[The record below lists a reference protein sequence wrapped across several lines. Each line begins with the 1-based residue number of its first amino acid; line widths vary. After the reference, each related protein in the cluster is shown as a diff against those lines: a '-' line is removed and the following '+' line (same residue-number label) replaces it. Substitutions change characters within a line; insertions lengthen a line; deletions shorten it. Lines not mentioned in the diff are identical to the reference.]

1 MGSARPVRRFD
12 ALRAH
17 SWQAFRRPKSPEA
30 PLALSRPFRGLPPRS
45 RKAPPTRRS
54 ACRILLPLMD
64 FLTLRHTR
72 GTVVPF
78 AVHGSRRRRVPSP
91 GFGYPPLG
99 VHHRPYRRAK
109 RRSALGLLPSRPSP
123 RRGRRPFR
131 GPGPLGV
138 TAASPHRGVR
148 RDTADFRALISR
160 RARSGIGLRRTR
172 PSMPSW
178 DSPLQSLLPIR
189 SGMRFGRAAG
199 PPTHLAGRR
208 PGPPG
213 SQGFAKRMDRL
224 GPSPD
229 CRLSWGSLPFDRRG
243 APFAG
248 SGGGLMDS
256 PRARC
261 RVCTTPRALSPLDAD
276 ATRGPDP

>member
-1 MGSARPVRRFD
+1 MADPAPSPELLD
-12 ALRAH
+12 PTAH
-17 SWQAFRRPKSPEA
+17 SQGGGPVCRPRLTPRTRAESGVWLPPSRRTPPSLPAREA
-30 PLALSRPFRGLPPRS
+30 PERPWVSPFKAFSSSRQAPLSG
-45 RKAPPTRRS
+45 A
-54 ACRILLPLMD
+54 
-64 FLTLRHTR
+64 
-72 GTVVPF
+72 
-78 AVHGSRRRRVPSP
+78 
-91 GFGYPPLG
+91 
-99 VHHRPYRRAK
+99 
-109 RRSALGLLPSRPSP
+109 LPSWRYHARS
-123 RRGRRPFR
+123 
-131 GPGPLGV
+131 
-138 TAASPHRGVR
+138 HRGVR
-148 RDTADFRALISR
+148 LHAADFRASISR
-160 RARSGIGLRRTR
+160 RARSVVGLRRTR

-229 CRLSWGSLPFDRRG
+229 CRLSWGLSPSDRHG
-243 APFAG
+243 APFVG
-248 SGGGLMDS
+248 PGGGLISS

-261 RVCTTPRALSPLDAD
+261 RVCTAPHALSPLDAD

>member
-1 MGSARPVRRFD
+1 MSDPAP
-12 ALRAH
+12 
-17 SWQAFRRPKSPEA
+17 SPE
-30 PLALSRPFRGLPPRS
+30 LACPTARSRGGGPVCRPRLPPRTRAES
-45 RKAPPTRRS
+45 GVWLPP
-54 ACRILLPLMD
+54 
-64 FLTLRHTR
+64 
-72 GTVVPF
+72 
-78 AVHGSRRRRVPSP
+78 SRRTPPSLP
-91 GFGYPPLG
+91 AREAPERPWASPFKAFSSSRQAPLSG
-99 VHHRPYRRAK
+99 A
-109 RRSALGLLPSRPSP
+109 LPSWRCH
-123 RRGRRPFR
+123 GR
-131 GPGPLGV
+131 
-138 TAASPHRGVR
+138 SHRGVR
-148 RDTADFRALISR
+148 LHAADFRASISR
-160 RARSGIGLRRTR
+160 RARSVVGLRRTR

-189 SGMRFGRAAG
+189 SGMRFDRAAG

-261 RVCTTPRALSPLDAD
+261 RVCTAPHAPCPLDAD